1 MVVKTVSDDGAAGQR
16 DKAGGLDIL
25 RRESE
30 EHNWKIE
37 ERESRR
43 AARSLNRVTKLSAS
57 PRILDLD
64 GSLAAQTKLLKRATS
79 VATAQEPGPHL
90 RYLCTKRAL
99 NCFATSLD
107 NSQRHHLTFY
117 GSGDFHHLTAVLLR
131 AFRVPLSVV
140 VFDQHPDWDIT
151 SPVACC
157 GSWVNAALKL
167 PHIKK
172 IVVIGAG
179 AEDLG
184 GHHLLRGNT
193 TALRNGRLEIYP
205 ATFARSQT
213 LSRRTRRLRCARQS
227 DGFIHWKTVAQ
238 MGWDDLLTH
247 VIAGLPTRQI
257 YVSIDKDCLVAQS
270 AISNWDAGELGLD
283 DVCAAIERLGRERA
297 IVGADVTGEWSAGQP
312 ASPLFRAVSRA
323 DHPNLPTPSEG
334 ELARNQDTN
343 LRLLDAFLAIR

>member
-1 MVVKTVSDDGAAGQR
+1 M
-16 DKAGGLDIL
+16 
-25 RRESE
+25 
-30 EHNWKIE
+30 
-37 ERESRR
+37 
-43 AARSLNRVTKLSAS
+43 TKLSAQ

-64 GSLAAQTKLLKRATS
+64 GSLTAQSELLKHAST
-79 VATAQEPGPHL
+79 VAALQELGPQL
-90 RYLCTKRAL
+90 RYLCTSAAL
-99 NCFATSLD
+99 NRFAASLD
-107 NSQRHHLTFY
+107 PAQRHQLTYY
-117 GSGDFHHLTAVLLR
+117 GSGDFHHMTAVLLR
-131 AFRVPLSVV
+131 AFRAPLSVV

-167 PHIKK
+167 RHIKK

-179 AEDLG
+179 DEDLG

-205 ATFARSQT
+205 ATLTRSTT

-227 DGFIHWKTVAQ
+227 DGTIHWKTVEQ

-257 YVSIDKDCLVAQS
+257 YVSVDKDCLVAQN
-270 AISNWDAGELGLD
+270 AISNWDAGELKLD
-283 DVCAAIERLGRERA
+283 DVCAAIARLGRERE

-312 ASPLFRAVSRA
+312 ASPIFRAVSRA
-323 DHPNLPTPSEG
+323 DHPNLPTPSVR
-334 ELARNQDTN
+334 ELLPNQDTN
-343 LRLLDAFLAIR
+343 LRLLGAFSVLN